1 MNPKGPSSRQE
12 VAMSTQTAVHRF
24 ALTALFIIVLAPLG
38 ASPIHAQQAPSAS
51 KPAAKTSAA
60 TQPTESQT
68 QARAILMQ
76 MAQFLGT
83 TPRFSV
89 RLSAGYDAVQSSG
102 QKIEFAETSRIIVNR
117 PNNLRIEGERSD
129 GAKRLVVF
137 SGTEIVLIDSSANV
151 IATAP
156 QPGNLDETLV
166 HFVGEMGIRVPL
178 AALLLSRL
186 PSELESRVKFVDYVE
201 KTTMHGSPAHHLA
214 ARTDAVDFQVWVA
227 EGDKPL
233 PQRVV
238 ITYKNAPG
246 QPQFWAQ
253 LSDWNVA
260 PRIEGSTFA
269 VEAPAGAQRVSFFT
283 QIPRAAPT
291 ARQSISSKGVK

>member
-1 MNPKGPSSRQE
+1 MT
-12 VAMSTQTAVHRF
+12 TQTAVHRF
-24 ALTALFIIVLAPLG
+24 ALRTLFIAVLASLT
-38 ASPIHAQQAPSAS
+38 ASPIQAQQAATS

-76 MAQFLGT
+76 MAQYLGT

-89 RLSAGYDAVQSSG
+89 RLTGGYDAVQSSG
-102 QKIEFAETSRIIVNR
+102 QKIEFAETSRVTVNR

-129 GAKRLVVF
+129 GVKRLVVF

-156 QPGNLDETLV
+156 QPGDLDETLV

-178 AALLLSRL
+178 AALLLSRF
-186 PSELESRVKFVDYVE
+186 PAELERRLKFVDYIE
-201 KTTMHGSPAHHLA
+201 KTTIHGAPAHHVA
-214 ARTDAVDFQVWVA
+214 GRTDAVDFQIWVP

-260 PRIEGSTFA
+260 PTIEASTFA
-269 VEAPAGAQRVSFFT
+269 AQAPAGAQRVSFLT
-283 QIPRAAPT
+283 QIPRVAPT
-291 ARQSISSKGVK
+291 ARQSGSSKGGK